1 MTVVTGLDLSLTR
14 TGVTRIITYPDRP
27 ADITCR
33 SVMIKARHVPRGG
46 VPHTLAERSTRLRRI
61 AGDVTTLCA
70 GSDLIV
76 VEGPTYS
83 SDSGKAHD
91 RAGAWWLIV
100 GRLTGAGLQV
110 VEVSPTALKT
120 YALGKGAG
128 AGTGKDD
135 VVTAVVRR
143 YATVEFSGN
152 DEADSLV
159 LAAMG
164 ARFLS
169 QPIETDLPKTHTRAM
184 DSVRWDPNTQP
195 ARSSR

>member
-1 MTVVTGLDLSLTR
+1 MTRIVGLDLSLQR
-14 TGVTRIITYPDRP
+14 TGVTCIDRDGL
-27 ADITCR
+27 AATVQVR
-33 SVMIKARHVPRGG
+33 SVTAKARAVKRGDP
-46 VPHTLAERSTRLRRI
+46 PHTLAERSLRLRRL
-61 AGDVTTLCA
+61 AGEVTGLCA
-70 GSDLIV
+70 GADLVV

-83 SDSGKAHD
+83 SDTGKAHD
-91 RAGAWWLIV
+91 RAGMWWLIV
-100 GRLTGAGLQV
+100 ARLTGAGLNV

-143 YATVEFSGN
+143 YPHIEFSGN

-164 ARFLS
+164 ARFAGF
-169 QPIETDLPKTHTRAM
+169 PIEPGGDLPQTHLRGM
-184 DSVRWDPNTQP
+184 DSVKWNPTAHNR
-195 ARSSR
+195 